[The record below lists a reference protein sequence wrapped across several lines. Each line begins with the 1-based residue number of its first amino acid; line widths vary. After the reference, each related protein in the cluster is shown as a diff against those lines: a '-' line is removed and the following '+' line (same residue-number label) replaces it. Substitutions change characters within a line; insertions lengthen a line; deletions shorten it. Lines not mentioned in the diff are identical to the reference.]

1 MDKVAGMADR
11 SPELGQ
17 DERERFDRLLEDA
30 IESLPDN
37 VRELLDHVPVVVL
50 DCPTP
55 EMLRSLKKDGTLEP
69 EADGLDLCGLHTG
82 VAITERSIEDPG
94 GVGGGGGGGGWGSGL
109 ASGASG
115 LEQIH
120 LFRIG
125 ILDLAG
131 GWEQPSAD
139 EEVYEEI
146 RITLL
151 HEVGHHF
158 GLDEDDLDD
167 LGYA

>member
-1 MDKVAGMADR
+1 
-11 SPELGQ
+11 
-17 DERERFDRLLEDA
+17 
-30 IESLPDN
+30 LPGN
-37 VRELLDHVPVVVL
+37 VREMLDHVPVVVL

-55 EMLRSLKKDGTLEP
+55 EMVQSLKQDGTLEP
-69 EADGLDLCGLHTG
+69 EADGMDLCGLHTG
-82 VAITERSIEDPG
+82 VAITERSVEDPG
-94 GVGGGGGGGGWGSGL
+94 GWGLQHASD
-109 ASGASG
+109 ASGP
-115 LEQIH
+115 EQIH

-131 GWEQPSAD
+131 GWEQPNAD

-158 GLDEDDLDD
+158 GLDEGDLDE

>member
-1 MDKVAGMADR
+1 MDGGM
-11 SPELGQ
+11 PELGHE
-17 DERERFDRLLEDA
+17 ERERFDRLLEDA
-30 IESLPDN
+30 IESLPAN
-37 VRELLDHVPVVVL
+37 VRELLDHVPVIVL

-55 EMLRSLKKDGTLEP
+55 AMIRSLKKEGTLEP
-69 EADGLDLCGLHTG
+69 EADGMDLCGLHSG
-82 VAITERSIEDPG
+82 VAITERSVEDPG
-94 GVGGGGGGGGWGSGL
+94 GWGAHHAGD
-109 ASGASG
+109 ASG

-131 GWEQPSAD
+131 GWKQPNAE

-158 GLDEDDLDD
+158 GLDEED
-167 LGYA
+167 LGELGYD